1 MSVEDRCITITIPH
15 NTAMIRFLTDR
26 QTDGRTD
33 NKEQAPPAVAQ
44 RDWGER
50 DKNKY
55 ETALCVPSTY
65 E

>member
-1 MSVEDRCITITIPH
+1 MHYDN
-15 NTAMIRFLTDR
+15 NTAQHSYDPVSDR